1 MKDKIK
7 ISEIFYSIQGEGINA
22 GIPSVFIRFFGCNLQ
37 CHFCDT
43 KYAWNPTDTTYQEL
57 STKEVVNKIMQF
69 PLAKNLI
76 FTGGEPALF
85 QTAIRKIFKHLP
97 KNQSFTL
104 ELETNGSIE
113 IEDDFWD
120 TINISPKL
128 KNAGNLPYKIHAFDP
143 NLTSK
148 TWWKF
153 VVEDKSDIPEIL
165 ALQKKLTIPCSRILL
180 MPLAKTKKEIEKNS
194 PQIIEICKKFGFR
207 FCPRLH
213 IFVYSD
219 KKAV

>member
-7 ISEIFYSIQGEGINA
+7 ISEIFYSVQGEGINT
-22 GIPSVFIRFFGCNLQ
+22 GVPSVFIRFFGCNLQ
-37 CHFCDT
+37 CNFCDT
-43 KYAWNPTDTTYQEL
+43 RYSWDPNDTTFQEL
-57 STKEVVNKIMQF
+57 SVDEILNEIKKF
-69 PLAKNLI
+69 PQAQNLI

-85 QTAIRKIFKHLP
+85 QENIRKIQAKLP
-97 KNQSFTL
+97 KDKSFTF

-113 IEDDFWD
+113 IKDNFWD

-128 KNAGNLPYKIHAFDP
+128 KNSGNDPYEIKAFNP
-143 NLTSK
+143 KLENR

-153 VVEDKSDIPEIL
+153 VVSDESDMSEIL
-165 ALQKKLTIPCSRILL
+165 ALQKKLEIPSSQIML
-180 MPLAKTKKEIEKNS
+180 MPKAQTKEEIEKVS
-194 PQIIEICKKFGFR
+194 PQVIEICKKSGFR

-219 KKAV
+219 KRKV